1 MTEKRVRAQ
10 KLGHAVLKI
19 RSLAVSVPFYRDVLG
34 LTEVARYGTRMV
46 FFSCGDNHH
55 DLALLEVGAQAAPA
69 STLKGIK
76 TTLPDIR
83 PVGGLGA
90 APPIPDQVG
99 LYHLAFKV
107 GDSLDELR
115 AFRDHLAAHGVAL
128 AGQADHRVSQA
139 LYCHDPDG
147 IMIEAYVDA
156 DPALWR
162 DDPGA
167 VAHIGALKL

>member
-1 MTEKRVRAQ
+1 MRVQ

-34 LTEVARYGTRMV
+34 LTEVARYGTQMA

-55 DLALLEVGAQAAPA
+55 DLALLEVGAQAAP
-69 STLKGIK
+69 
-76 TTLPDIR
+76 PMDN
-83 PVGGLGA
+83 
-90 APPIPDQVG
+90 QVG

-147 IMIEAYVDA
+147 ILIEVYTDA

-162 DDPGA
+162 DNPAA
-167 VAHIGALKL
+167 VAHVGTLKL

>member
-1 MTEKRVRAQ
+1 MRAQ
-10 KLGHAVLKI
+10 KLGHAVLKV
-19 RSLAVSVPFYRDVLG
+19 RSLALSVPFYRDVLG
-34 LTEVARYGTRMV
+34 LTEVARYGTQMA

-55 DLALLEVGAQAAPA
+55 DLALLEVGAQAAP
-69 STLKGIK
+69 
-76 TTLPDIR
+76 PMDN
-83 PVGGLGA
+83 
-90 APPIPDQVG
+90 QVG

-107 GDSLDELR
+107 GDSLDQLR

-147 IMIEAYVDA
+147 ILIEVYVDA
-156 DPALWR
+156 DPAIWK

-167 VAHIGALKL
+167 VAHVGMLRL

>member
-1 MTEKRVRAQ
+1 MRVQ

-34 LTEVARYGTRMV
+34 LTEVARYGTQMA

-55 DLALLEVGAQAAPA
+55 DLALLEVGAQAAP
-69 STLKGIK
+69 
-76 TTLPDIR
+76 PMDN
-83 PVGGLGA
+83 
-90 APPIPDQVG
+90 QVG

-128 AGQADHRVSQA
+128 VGQADHRVSQA

-147 IMIEAYVDA
+147 ILIEVYTDA

-162 DDPGA
+162 DNPAA
-167 VAHIGALKL
+167 VAHVETLNL

>member
-1 MTEKRVRAQ
+1 MKETPMRVR
-10 KLGHAVLKI
+10 KLGHAVLKV

-34 LTEVARYGTRMV
+34 LTEMARYGDQMV

-55 DLALLEVGAQAAPA
+55 DLALLEVGSAAA
-69 STLKGIK
+69 S
-76 TTLPDIR
+76 
-83 PVGGLGA
+83 PVSG
-90 APPIPDQVG
+90 QVG
-99 LYHLAFKV
+99 LYHLAFKL

-115 AFRDHLAAHGVAL
+115 VFRDHLAAHGVAL

-147 IMIEAYVDA
+147 IMIEVYVDA

-167 VAHIGALKL
+167 VAHIGALAL

>member
-1 MTEKRVRAQ
+1 MRVQ
-10 KLGHAVLKI
+10 KLGHAVLKV

-34 LTEVARYGTRMV
+34 LTEVARYGSQMA

-55 DLALLEVGAQAAPA
+55 DLALLEVGAQAAP
-69 STLKGIK
+69 
-76 TTLPDIR
+76 PMDN
-83 PVGGLGA
+83 
-90 APPIPDQVG
+90 QVG

-115 AFRDHLAAHGVAL
+115 AFRDQLAAHGVAL
-128 AGQADHRVSQA
+128 VGQADHRVSQA

-147 IMIEAYVDA
+147 ILIEVYVDA

-162 DDPGA
+162 DNPAA
-167 VAHIGALKL
+167 VAHVGTLRL

>member
-1 MTEKRVRAQ
+1 MKEKRVRAK
-10 KLGHAVLKI
+10 KLGHAVLKV
-19 RSLAVSVPFYRDVLG
+19 RSLAASVPFYRDVLG
-34 LTEVARYGTRMV
+34 LTEVARYGTQMV

-69 STLKGIK
+69 RGTP
-76 TTLPDIR
+76 PDTR

-90 APPIPDQVG
+90 AALVSSQVG

-107 GDSLDELR
+107 GDSLDALR

-147 IMIEAYVDA
+147 IMIEVYVDA

-167 VAHIGALKL
+167 VAHIGALTL

>member
-1 MTEKRVRAQ
+1 MHVS
-10 KLGHAVLKI
+10 KLGHAVLKV
-19 RSLAVSVPFYRDVLG
+19 RSLDASVPFYRDVLG
-34 LTEVARYGTRMV
+34 LTEVARHGGRMV

-55 DLALLEVGAQAAPA
+55 DLALLKLGAQAP
-69 STLKGIK
+69 
-76 TTLPDIR
+76 LPEGR
-83 PVGGLGA
+83 
-90 APPIPDQVG
+90 QVG

-115 AFRDHLAAHGVAL
+115 ACRDHLATRGVEL
-128 AGQADHRVSQA
+128 DGQSDHRVSQS

-147 IMIEAYVDA
+147 IMIELYVDA

>member
-1 MTEKRVRAQ
+1 MHAL
-10 KLGHAVLKI
+10 KLGHAVLKV

-34 LTEVARYGTRMV
+34 LTEVARHGGRMV
-46 FFSCGDNHH
+46 FFSCGENHH
-55 DLALLEVGAQAAPA
+55 DLALLEIGAQAAPSA
-69 STLKGIK
+69 
-76 TTLPDIR
+76 DN
-83 PVGGLGA
+83 
-90 APPIPDQVG
+90 QVG

-115 AFRDHLAAHGVAL
+115 ACRDHLAAHGVEL
-128 AGQADHRVSQA
+128 DGQSDHRVSQS

-147 IMIEAYVDA
+147 IMIELYVDA

>member
-1 MTEKRVRAQ
+1 MRVQ

-34 LTEVARYGTRMV
+34 LTEVARYGTQMA

-55 DLALLEVGAQAAPA
+55 DLALLEVGAQAAP
-69 STLKGIK
+69 
-76 TTLPDIR
+76 PMDN
-83 PVGGLGA
+83 
-90 APPIPDQVG
+90 QVG

-147 IMIEAYVDA
+147 ILIEVYTDA
-156 DPALWR
+156 DPALWH
-162 DDPGA
+162 DNPAA
-167 VAHIGALKL
+167 VAYVGTLKL

>member
-1 MTEKRVRAQ
+1 MRVQ

-34 LTEVARYGTRMV
+34 LTEVARYGTQMA

-55 DLALLEVGAQAAPA
+55 DLALLEVGAQAAP
-69 STLKGIK
+69 TM
-76 TTLPDIR
+76 DN
-83 PVGGLGA
+83 
-90 APPIPDQVG
+90 QVG

-128 AGQADHRVSQA
+128 VGQADHRVSQA

-147 IMIEAYVDA
+147 ILIEVYVDA

-162 DDPGA
+162 DNPAA
-167 VAHIGALKL
+167 VAHVGTLRL